1 MVKGV
6 KGAGELMKS
15 FDESVSR
22 MSVIY
27 DDRTNPPSENFLR
40 EYGRRYAISSKRET
54 ELLANKFKVI
64 AKRDR
69 NNNS

>member
-1 MVKGV
+1 
-6 KGAGELMKS
+6 MKT
-15 FDESVSR
+15 FDEALGR

-27 DDRTNPPSENFLR
+27 NDTGNGDPPSENFLR
-40 EYGRRYAISSKRET
+40 DYGRKFAIKSKRET

-69 NNNS
+69 SNYSQL